1 MNLARKLL
9 MLDGGKS
16 VGLSITRMPCGGGAG
31 VGLLAATGCAS
42 ARWPNAPGPGLTRI
56 WFRKDGFDDGL
67 KLAVIFFK
75 LSKSSGD
82 TRTTPPMR

>member
-16 VGLSITRMPCGGGAG
+16 VGLSITRMPFGGG
-31 VGLLAATGCAS
+31 VGLATAGCTS

-56 WFRKDGFDDGL
+56 WFRKVGFDDGL